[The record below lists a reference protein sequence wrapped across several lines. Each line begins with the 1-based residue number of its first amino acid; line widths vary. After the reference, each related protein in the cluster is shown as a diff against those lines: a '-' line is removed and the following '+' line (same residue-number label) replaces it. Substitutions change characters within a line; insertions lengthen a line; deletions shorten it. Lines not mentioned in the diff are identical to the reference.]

1 MRHDSKPKD
10 ERSPAS
16 IFTEL
21 AVEGASSFIEAQRI
35 LLNLAQQENELISTA
50 VKGQIAGSAPGV
62 AMIDLA
68 RRSLDTF
75 ITMHEDFLTATSKK
89 TMHWIEAVKAGKGY
103 DVAPLTEL
111 AREEWET
118 FTKAQKKFLE
128 VIAQETAKATSGK
141 PDHTT
146 KTVLQEELPKLAREA
161 ANSFIEAQK
170 RLIDVLGQQM
180 NVNLGAATRAMDMLS
195 PARLWPMAKRTG
207 EGVKSFVEG
216 EKAMIESMIKPRKTP
231 KVVPIAK
238 RRTVHKAHARRTVK
252 AHPAHARA

>member
-1 MRHDSKPKD
+1 MRQEAKPKD
-10 ERSPAS
+10 GMSPAS

-35 LLNLAQQENELISTA
+35 LLNLAQQENELIATA
-50 VKGQIAGSAPGV
+50 VKGQIAGSTPGV

-75 ITMHEDFLTATSKK
+75 IKMHEEFLTATSKQ

-103 DVAPLTEL
+103 DVAPLAEL
-111 AREEWET
+111 ARTEMEN
-118 FTKAQKKFLE
+118 FGRAQKKFLE

-146 KTVLQEELPKLAREA
+146 KTVLEKELPKLAREA

-170 RLIDVLGQQM
+170 SLLDVLGQQM
-180 NVNLGAATRAMDMLS
+180 NVNLSAATRAMDLLS
-195 PARLWPMAKRTG
+195 PTRLWPMAKRTG
-207 EGVKSFVEG
+207 ESVKNFVEA
-216 EKAMIESMIKPRKTP
+216 EKRMFAAMTKPHKGP
-231 KVVPIAK
+231 KVVTIAK
-238 RRTVHKAHARRTVK
+238 RHPVHKAHARRTAK
-252 AHPAHARA
+252 AHLAHA